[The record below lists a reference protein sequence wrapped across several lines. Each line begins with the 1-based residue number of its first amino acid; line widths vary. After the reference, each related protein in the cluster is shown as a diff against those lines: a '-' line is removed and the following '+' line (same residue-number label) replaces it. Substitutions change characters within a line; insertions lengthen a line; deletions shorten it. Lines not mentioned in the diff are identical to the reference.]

1 MESSISGISSV
12 LKPGGEF
19 IYSIHHPFMD
29 FTKFTCKNY
38 FEKQLLVD
46 TWIKPNITIE
56 VEFLE
61 GHFKILLMKQ
71 QIILC

>member
-1 MESSISGISSV
+1 
-12 LKPGGEF
+12 
-19 IYSIHHPFMD
+19 MD
-29 FTKFTCKNY
+29 FTKFTCESY